1 MDKDISA
8 NRDFSEMYV
17 GDARLMDKE
26 ELKRVL
32 QGIIAGED

>member
-8 NRDFSEMYV
+8 NRDFSEMYA
-17 GDARLMDKE
+17 GDAGLMDKE

-32 QGIIAGED
+32 RSIIADED